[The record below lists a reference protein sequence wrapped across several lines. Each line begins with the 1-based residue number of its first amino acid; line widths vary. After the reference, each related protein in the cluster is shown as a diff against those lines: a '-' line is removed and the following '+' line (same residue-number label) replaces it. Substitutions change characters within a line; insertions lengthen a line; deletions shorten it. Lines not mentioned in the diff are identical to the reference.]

1 MLWFTSQRMQK
12 LCLTVRLKGGLLTI
26 LIFSYFG
33 EARIFQTEARQKHNT
48 VNYSTI
54 MVPATD
60 CCWIFL
66 NNPFFLGVDIIAPS
80 LHGTQEHLWRTLG
93 WELIIVQQL
102 WTTNYKMIH
111 TSHQKMR
118 NALKIRILRWNFLT
132 AWGATTAKKK
142 SACRNENIKEVD
154 WISTCGR
161 ENVNVP
167 EKELCYHS
175 AQMIENSSALQEI
188 WPLVMINTAEV
199 ASW

>member
-111 TSHQKMR
+111 TSHQK
-118 NALKIRILRWNFLT
+118 
-132 AWGATTAKKK
+132 WGMHWKSVFCGGIFQQLEELQPQKKK
-142 SACRNENIKEVD
+142 APAEMKTLKRLIEFPHVD
-154 WISTCGR
+154 VR
-161 ENVNVP
+161 
-167 EKELCYHS
+167 
-175 AQMIENSSALQEI
+175 M
-188 WPLVMINTAEV
+188 
-199 ASW
+199 